1 MGKNVKEF
9 EREISEYLGIKHSI
23 SVGGNG
29 TDSLIIALRA
39 LGIGKGDEVITTPYT
54 FFATSE
60 SISFVGATPV
70 FVDVDLATYN
80 IDPAKIE
87 EKITNKTKAIIPVHI
102 FGQPCDMES
111 INKISKKYNLKV
123 IEDACQAIGSEYK
136 GKMVGTLSD
145 IACFSFFS
153 NKEFRMCWR
162 WWNDC
167 YR

>member
-1 MGKNVKEF
+1 
-9 EREISEYLGIKHSI
+9 
-23 SVGGNG
+23 
-29 TDSLIIALRA
+29 
-39 LGIGKGDEVITTPYT
+39 
-54 FFATSE
+54 
-60 SISFVGATPV
+60 
-70 FVDVDLATYN
+70 
-80 IDPAKIE
+80 
-87 EKITNKTKAIIPVHI
+87 
-102 FGQPCDMES
+102 MES